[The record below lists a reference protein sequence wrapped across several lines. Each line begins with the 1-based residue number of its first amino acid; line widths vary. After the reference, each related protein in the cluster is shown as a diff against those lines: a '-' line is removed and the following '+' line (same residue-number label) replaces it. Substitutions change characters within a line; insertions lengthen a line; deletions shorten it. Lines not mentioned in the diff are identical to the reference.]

1 MLHEPELLLLDE
13 PTAGVD
19 PKARRDF
26 WREIHALAADG
37 LTVLVSTH
45 YMDEAERCHRL
56 VYISYGKMLAAGTA
70 PEVIAQAGL
79 RTWAVVGPAAR
90 RRARCSSSSAAGW
103 SCPSAP
109 ACMSAAPTHDDFPR
123 WLAEHDPALARDDA
137 DRADPDRARRRL
149 HRPDAG
155 CARHRQLSAAPGR
168 PSSSRRSAPRGGSDE
183 RPWRWALSLERIGA
197 VLRKEFIQL
206 RRDRLTFAMLI
217 GVPIMQLV
225 LFGYAINS
233 DPRHLPTAVVALDQS
248 PFVRSIVRA
257 AQNTDYFHII
267 EIGSESEAERL
278 IARGEVQFA
287 LVFPSDFSARLV
299 RGESP
304 AMAVYADATDPAATG
319 PAVSA
324 LQRLPQL
331 ALRNDLHGPLARL
344 APDREPFEVIVHRR
358 YNPEGLTNYNVV
370 PGLMGVILT
379 MTLVMMTA
387 MGMTRER
394 ERGTLE
400 NLLATPV
407 RPLEVMI
414 GKILPY
420 VIIGYVQ
427 VLIVFTAARWLFDV
441 PMFGNF
447 TLLSSA
453 IVLFIVATLGVGFTF
468 STIARSQ
475 MQSMQMTMFYFLP
488 NILLSGFM
496 FPFRGMP
503 SWAQW
508 IGEALPLTHFLRI
521 VRGVMLKGAGLVDV
535 APQTVPILVFIAVAA
550 AVAMKRYKQT
560 LD

>member
-1 MLHEPELLLLDE
+1 MPAT
-13 PTAGVD
+13 PS
-19 PKARRDF
+19 
-26 WREIHALAADG
+26 AD
-37 LTVLVSTH
+37 
-45 YMDEAERCHRL
+45 R
-56 VYISYGKMLAAGTA
+56 
-70 PEVIAQAGL
+70 P
-79 RTWAVVGPAAR
+79 R
-90 RRARCSSSSAAGW
+90 RRG
-103 SCPSAP
+103 
-109 ACMSAAPTHDDFPR
+109 
-123 WLAEHDPALARDDA
+123 
-137 DRADPDRARRRL
+137 
-149 HRPDAG
+149 
-155 CARHRQLSAAPGR
+155 LSF
-168 PSSSRRSAPRGGSDE
+168 
-183 RPWRWALSLERIGA
+183 ERIGA

-233 DPRHLPTAVVALDQS
+233 DPKHLPTAVVPLDSS
-248 PFVRSIVRA
+248 PLVRSIVRA
-257 AQNTDYFHII
+257 AQNTDYF
-267 EIGSESEAERL
+267 EFVEVGTENEAERL
-278 IARGEVQFA
+278 IARGDVQFA
-287 LVFPSDFSARLV
+287 LVFPSDFTERLL

-304 AMAVYADATDPAATG
+304 PMAVYADATDPAATG
-319 PAVSA
+319 TAVSA
-324 LQRLPQL
+324 LQKLPQV
-331 ALRNDLHGPLARL
+331 ALRNDLRGPLARL
-344 APDREPFEVIVHRR
+344 APGREPFQVIVHKR

-407 RPLEVMI
+407 RPVEVMI
-414 GKILPY
+414 GKIVPY
-420 VIIGYVQ
+420 VIIGYLQ
-427 VLIVFTAARWLFDV
+427 VLIVFSAARLLFEV

-447 TLLSSA
+447 GVLSAA

-468 STIARSQ
+468 STVARSQ
-475 MQSMQMTMFYFLP
+475 MQSMQMTMFFFLP

-503 SWAQW
+503 RWAQW

-535 APQTVPILVFIAVAA
+535 LPQTWPIGLFILVVAVIGL
-550 AVAMKRYKQT
+550 KRYRQT

>member
-1 MLHEPELLLLDE
+1 M
-13 PTAGVD
+13 
-19 PKARRDF
+19 
-26 WREIHALAADG
+26 HA
-37 LTVLVSTH
+37 T
-45 YMDEAERCHRL
+45 
-56 VYISYGKMLAAGTA
+56 
-70 PEVIAQAGL
+70 
-79 RTWAVVGPAAR
+79 
-90 RRARCSSSSAAGW
+90 
-103 SCPSAP
+103 PSA
-109 ACMSAAPTHDDFPR
+109 
-123 WLAEHDPALARDDA
+123 
-137 DRADPDRARRRL
+137 DR
-149 HRPDAG
+149 
-155 CARHRQLSAAPGR
+155 S
-168 PSSSRRSAPRGGSDE
+168 
-183 RPWRWALSLERIGA
+183 WRWALSLERIGA

-233 DPRHLPTAVVALDQS
+233 DPKHLPTAVVALDQS
-248 PFVRSIVRA
+248 PIVRTIVRA

-267 EIGSESEAERL
+267 EVGSESEAERL
-278 IARGEVQFA
+278 IARGDVQFA
-287 LVFPSDFSARLV
+287 LVFPSDFTARMV

-319 PAVSA
+319 TAVSA

-344 APDREPFEVIVHRR
+344 APDREPFQVIVHKR

-407 RPLEVMI
+407 RPSEVMI
-414 GKILPY
+414 VPY

-427 VLIVFTAARWLFDV
+427 VLIVFTAARLLFEV

-447 TLLSSA
+447 VLLSAA
-453 IVLFIVATLGVGFTF
+453 IVLFIVATLGVGFAF
-468 STIARSQ
+468 STMARSQ
-475 MQSMQMTMFYFLP
+475 MQSMQMTMFFFLP

-503 SWAQW
+503 VWAQW

-521 VRGVMLKGAGLVDV
+521 VRGVMLKGAGWSDI
-535 APQTVPILVFIAVAA
+535 APQVVPILVFIAFAA